1 MKVYNNFSDYKND
14 RVQSSASKA
23 IVTIGTFDGVHLGH
37 QAILKDMVNAAKE
50 IDGETVVITFYPHP
64 RQVLNI
70 DSPNLRFINTQE
82 EKLRLLESIGID
94 NVIVVNFTKEFSLI
108 SSESFI
114 SDYIVKNIA
123 PVKLVIGYDHHF
135 GKNRMGDF
143 NLLQDMKNKYNFELQ
158 RVKAQDVENIAVSS
172 TKIRHALKQGDVA
185 HANALLG
192 YQYSYLGKV
201 VSGNKIGREIGYR
214 TANLDVKKEY
224 RLIETPGVYATYV
237 DYEDISYKSMT
248 YIGKK
253 PTVNND
259 DVENIEVHIFDFDQ
273 DLYDKD
279 IKIRFVSRIRAE
291 QRFDNLDALKKQLEI
306 DEKKIREIL

>member
-1 MKVYNNFSDYKND
+1 MKVYNNFSDFIKVPN
-14 RVQSSASKA
+14 A
-23 IVTIGTFDGVHLGH
+23 IVTIGTFDGVHMGH
-37 QAILKDMVNAAKE
+37 KAIFEDMVKSAKA
-50 IDGETVVITFYPHP
+50 IGGETVVITFYPHP

-70 DSPNLRFINTQE
+70 DSSSLRFITTQE
-82 EKLRLLESIGID
+82 EKLKLFEESGID
-94 NVIVVNFTKEFSLI
+94 NVVVVNFTKEFSRI

-114 SDYIVKNIA
+114 RDYIIENIN
-123 PVKLVIGYDHHF
+123 PVKIVIGYDHHF

-143 NLLQDMKNKYNFELQ
+143 NLLHDMKSKHHFELQ
-158 RVKAQDVENIAVSS
+158 RIKAQDVENIAVSS

-237 DYEDISYKSMT
+237 DYEDVSYKSMT

-291 QRFDNLDALKKQLEI
+291 QKFDDLEALKKQLEI

>member
-1 MKVYNNFSDYKND
+1 MKVYNNFDDYIKVPN
-14 RVQSSASKA
+14 A

-37 QAILKDMVNAAKE
+37 QAILKDMVHTAKK

-70 DSPNLRFINTQE
+70 DSSHLRFINTQE
-82 EKLRLLESIGID
+82 EKLKHLEEIGID
-94 NVIVVNFTKEFSLI
+94 NVIVVNFTKEFSSV

-143 NLLQDMKNKYNFELQ
+143 NLLHDMKNKYGFELQ
-158 RVKAQDVENIAVSS
+158 RIAAKDVENIAVSS
-172 TKIRHALKQGDVA
+172 TKIRHALKQGDVE

-192 YQYSYLGKV
+192 YQFSYIGKV
-201 VSGNKIGREIGYR
+201 IQGNKIGREIGYP
-214 TANLDVKKEY
+214 TANIDIDKKY
-224 RLIETPGVYATYV
+224 RLIETSGVYATYV
-237 DYEDISYKSMT
+237 DYEDITCKSMT

-253 PTVNND
+253 PTVNNSD
-259 DVENIEVHIFDFDQ
+259 IESIEVHIFDFTG

-279 IKIRFVSRIRAE
+279 IKVRFVSRIRDD
-291 QRFDNLDALKKQLEI
+291 QKFDSLDALKKQIEN
-306 DEKKIREIL
+306 DEKKIKEIL

>member
-1 MKVYNNFSDYKND
+1 MKVYNNFSDFVKVPN
-14 RVQSSASKA
+14 A

-37 QAILKDMVNAAKE
+37 KAIFNDMIKSAKD
-50 IDGETVVITFYPHP
+50 IGGETVVITFYPHP

-70 DSPNLRFINTQE
+70 DSSNLRFITTQE
-82 EKLRLLESIGID
+82 EKLKLFEESGID
-94 NVIVVNFTKEFSLI
+94 NVIVVNFTKEFSRV
-108 SSESFI
+108 SSESF
-114 SDYIVKNIA
+114 
-123 PVKLVIGYDHHF
+123 IGYDHHF

-143 NLLQDMKNKYNFELQ
+143 NLLHDMKSKHHFELQ
-158 RVKAQDVENIAVSS
+158 RIKAQDVENIAVSS

-214 TANLDVKKEY
+214 TANLDVKKEF

-237 DYEDISYKSMT
+237 DYEGMSYKSMT

-291 QRFDNLDALKKQLEI
+291 QRFDNLEALKKQLEI